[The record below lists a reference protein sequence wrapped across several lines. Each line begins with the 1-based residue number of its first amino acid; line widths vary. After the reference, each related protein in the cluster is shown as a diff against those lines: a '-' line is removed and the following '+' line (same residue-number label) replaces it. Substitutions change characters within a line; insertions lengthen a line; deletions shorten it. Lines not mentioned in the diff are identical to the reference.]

1 MSTFVKG
8 GGAKTPFGRNE
19 FLRSTHPEPRTTSYT
34 LAMASWPQ
42 VLVDNTYQKIAQP
55 GTVLAKITS
64 GADSGKVGPYSGTA
78 GTKEVQTITKDTGSI
93 TGGTYKLGFN
103 GVYTSNI
110 AFDANAATVQAALN
124 AVATIVAVGGVTVT
138 GGPIGSS
145 PLVVTF
151 NLGGNQSMIVDDS
164 ALLTGTTPGMAAAE
178 TTPGVAGAVDGRQTA
193 ANIVGLLNTFLPWQL
208 LERDVEVSVVYE
220 ASVVQAWC
228 LELSSDGQTFAAVS
242 NTTADLMKP
251 GVLRGLGILFT

>member
-42 VLVDNTYQKIAQP
+42 VLVDGTYQKIAQP

-78 GTKEVQTITKDTGSI
+78 GTKEAQTLTKAGTI
-93 TGGTYKLGFN
+93 TGGTFTLGFN
-103 GVYTSNI
+103 GANTASI
-110 AFDANAATVQAALN
+110 AYDATAATVQAALN
-124 AVATIVAVGGVTVT
+124 AVATVAAVGGVTVT
-138 GGPIGSS
+138 GGPLNTGAFT
-145 PLVVTF
+145 VTF
-151 NLGGNQSMIVDDS
+151 NLGGNQPMLTSVQT
-164 ALLTGTTPGMAAAE
+164 ALTGSTFTHAE
-178 TTPGVAGAVDGRQTA
+178 SVAGVAGAVDGRQTA
-193 ANIVGLLNTFLPWQL
+193 ANIVGLLLTFLPWQL

-228 LELSSDGQTFAAVS
+228 LELSSDGQTFSAVS

>member
-34 LAMASWPQ
+34 LAKNVWPS
-42 VLVDNTYQKIAQP
+42 VTIDGVVQKIAQP

-64 GADSGKVGPYSGTA
+64 GTDTGKVGPYCSQTA
-78 GTKEVQTITKDTGSI
+78 TKEVQTLTK
-93 TGGTYKLGFN
+93 GGTVSGGTFTLSFN
-103 GVYTSNI
+103 GEVTTAI
-110 AFDANAATVQAALN
+110 AYDAVAATVQAALN
-124 AVATIVAVGGVTVT
+124 ALTSITTVGGVVVT
-138 GGPIGSS
+138 GGPLNTGAFS
-145 PLVVTF
+145 VTF
-151 NLGGNQSMIVDDS
+151 NYGFDQPMLVSDVTN
-164 ALLTGTTPGMAAAE
+164 LTGAGAAVTVAE
-178 TTPGVAGAVDGRQTA
+178 GTKGTAGAVDGRQTA
-193 ANIVGLLNTFLPWQL
+193 ANIVGLLYTFLPWQL

-228 LELSSDGQTFAAVS
+228 LELNTDGVTWQALT

>member
-19 FLRSTHPEPRTTSYT
+19 FLRSTDPRPRTTSYT
-34 LAMASWPQ
+34 LASTSWPQ
-42 VLVDNTYQKIAQP
+42 VLIDGTYQKIAQP

-78 GTKEVQTITKDTGSI
+78 GTREAQTFTKVGTIS
-93 TGGTYKLGFN
+93 GGTF
-103 GVYTSNI
+103 TI
-110 AFDANAATVQAALN
+110 AFQGAVTAPLAFDITAAALQTALN
-124 AVATIVAVGGVTVT
+124 GLFTVAAAGGVTVT
-138 GGPIGSS
+138 GGPINTGAFT
-145 PLVVTF
+145 VTF
-151 NLGGNQSMIVDDS
+151 NLGGNQVAFVKD
-164 ALLTGTTPGMAAAE
+164 ATLLTGSTPDITVAE
-178 TTPGVAGAVDGRQTA
+178 SVAGVAGAVDGRQTA
-193 ANIVGLLNTFLPWQL
+193 ANIVGLLMTFLPWQL

-228 LELSSDGQTFAAVS
+228 LELSSNGQTFSALS

-251 GVLRGLGILFT
+251 GVLRGLGLLFT